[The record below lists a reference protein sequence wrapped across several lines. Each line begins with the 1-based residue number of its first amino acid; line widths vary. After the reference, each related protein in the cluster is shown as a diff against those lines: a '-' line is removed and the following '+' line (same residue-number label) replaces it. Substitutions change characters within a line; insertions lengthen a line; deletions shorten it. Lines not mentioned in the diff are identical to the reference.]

1 MAVYCFLFIGIPRP
15 EPVHH
20 KLYRC
25 NWK

>member
-15 EPVHH
+15 EPINH